1 MNNVSRSL
9 FGHSATLLARKFMTI
24 FIILLKVGMG
34 QSIKF
39 LKETKAGRLLV
50 VVNRCLLAFTMHV
63 S

>member
-1 MNNVSRSL
+1 MFQGACSGIVL
-9 FGHSATLLARKFMTI
+9 Y
-24 FIILLKVGMG
+24 FIGSEVHEHFYNLIKVGMG
-34 QSIKF
+34 RSIKF